1 MNIWIFNHYAISP
14 ASSGGT
20 RHYDLARELVK
31 SGHSVTIFASSFNH
45 FTREEMI
52 FKDTNGDYSHEMLS
66 GVEFIWIR
74 TPSYGGI
81 LARLRNIISYSFKSY
96 IYALKVLKKTKP
108 DLVIGSSVHPLAA
121 IVGYKISKRINCL
134 YYFEERDLWPQ
145 TFVDFGKVSAKNP
158 LVKLLYKLEEFL
170 YEKADRIIVLFEKAP
185 AYVESKGISKEKV
198 IYIPNGAELNRF
210 KAPRKTNARD
220 QIFKGLENKLK
231 IIYLGS
237 HGIANHLDPII
248 DLIEMLREDEDI
260 HLLMIGDGPK
270 KEEIRKR
277 VIEKNISN
285 VTFHPSVPK
294 QEVPVLLSEADLSVI
309 SMKDSPLYK
318 WGFSMNK
325 LYDYMAA
332 GLPVIMIA
340 NPSIVGNLK
349 KVRGIHAS
357 QNLKNLTD
365 IIKEYKDDKDKI
377 QSDSK
382 QLKKYVANW
391 YSWEKLSAQL
401 QGIMENDLGCY
412 SRDKVLKTKSN

>member
-45 FTREEMI
+45 FTREETI
-52 FKDTNGDYSHEMLS
+52 FTDTDENYSHQILN
-66 GVEFIWIR
+66 GVEFVWIR

-81 LARLRNIISYSFKSY
+81 QARVKNILSYSFKSY
-96 IYALKVLKKTKP
+96 NYALKVLRNTKP

-121 IVGYKISKRINCL
+121 LVGYKISKRINCL

-145 TFVDFGKVSAKNP
+145 TFVDFGKVSEKNP
-158 LVKLLYKLEEFL
+158 VVKMLYKLEKYL
-170 YEKADRIIVLFEKAP
+170 YTKADRIIVLFDKAP

-198 IYIPNGAELNRF
+198 VYIPNGAELNRF
-210 KAPRKTNARD
+210 KTPRQTNARER
-220 QIFKGLENKLK
+220 IFKGLENKFK

-237 HGIANHLDPII
+237 HGIANHLDPVI
-248 DLIEMLREDEDI
+248 DLIEMLREVEDI
-260 HLLMIGDGPK
+260 HLLMVGDGPE
-270 KEEIRKR
+270 KERIRLKA
-277 VIEKNISN
+277 IEKNVRN
-285 VTFHPSVPK
+285 VSFHSSVPK
-294 QEVPVLLSEADLSVI
+294 EDVPGILCEADLSII

-332 GLPVIMIA
+332 GLPVMMVA
-340 NPSIVGNLK
+340 NPSTVGNFK
-349 KVRGIHAS
+349 EVRGIHAS
-357 QNLKNLTD
+357 QNLNILSKIIMDYKND
-365 IIKEYKDDKDKI
+365 RDKMRY
-377 QSDSK
+377 DSH
-382 QLKKYVANW
+382 QLKNYVSSW

-401 QGIMENDLGCY
+401 QRVMEADLERY
-412 SRDKVLKTKSN
+412 NQN